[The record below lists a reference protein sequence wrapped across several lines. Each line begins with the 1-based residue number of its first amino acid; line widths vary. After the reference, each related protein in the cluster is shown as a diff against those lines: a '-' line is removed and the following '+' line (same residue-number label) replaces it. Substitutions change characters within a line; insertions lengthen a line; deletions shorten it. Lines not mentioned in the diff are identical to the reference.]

1 MDDAALVLSVR
12 DLTYRYPDGQPAIEG
27 ITFDVTAGERLGV
40 LGANGAGKSTLLL
53 HLNGVLEG
61 DGHVRVAGMT
71 LEKRNLKAVRRKV
84 GLVFQN
90 PDDQLFCPTVY
101 EDVAFGPR
109 HMGLAES
116 EVRARVDEALAEVGM
131 AGSEKRS
138 AFHMSFGEKKRV
150 AIATV
155 LAMKPA
161 ILALDE
167 PTSNLD
173 PRGRREFAALLR
185 ALGGTQIIVTHDL
198 DFARSHCTRALVLS
212 HGRKVADGATGEILG
227 NDALLGEHGLA

>member
-1 MDDAALVLSVR
+1 MDDAAPVLSVR
-12 DLTYRYPDGQPAIEG
+12 DLAYRYPDGQPALEG
-27 ITFDVTAGERLGV
+27 ITFDVSAGERLGV

-61 DGHVRVAGMT
+61 DGHVRVAGLP
-71 LEKRNLKAVRRKV
+71 LEKRNLKAVRRLV

-109 HMGLAES
+109 HMDLPEP
-116 EVRARVDEALAEVGM
+116 EVRARVAEALAEVGM
-131 AGSEKRS
+131 AGFEKRS

-161 ILALDE
+161 VLALDE

-173 PRGRREFAALLR
+173 PRGRRELAALLR
-185 ALGGTQIIVTHDL
+185 SLGGTQIIVTHDL
-198 DFARSHCTRALVLS
+198 DFARAHCTRALVLS
-212 HGRKVADGATGEILG
+212 HGRKVADGRTGEVLG
-227 NDALLGEHGLA
+227 DETLMGEHGLS